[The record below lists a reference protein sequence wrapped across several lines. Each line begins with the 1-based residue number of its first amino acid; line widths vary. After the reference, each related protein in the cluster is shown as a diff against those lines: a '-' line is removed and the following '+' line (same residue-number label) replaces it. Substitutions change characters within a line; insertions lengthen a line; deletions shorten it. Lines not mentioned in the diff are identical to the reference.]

1 MATEKHIR
9 GNRENPKK
17 STGPGDV
24 SLVAAKN
31 GKRFRNH
38 VVHFHREFSPAGA
51 TKRALVDTIADARYR
66 TLRMATLDLLR
77 PPRRCQR
84 QPRIQPTPQS
94 PHEPNPPTPKP
105 MKNQAP
111 NPANPARKS
120 ASQGFAKASQSVRFR
135 FAKALHWTEMLTRPA
150 SLNATLSA
158 LLLLSFTVQAQ
169 PPRAGKVEIMKASD
183 VKPGM
188 KATAWTV
195 FQGDTPEAVPIEI
208 IGNWRNMWGPGQDVI
223 VGKMGGK
230 AERTNVAG
238 GMSGSPVYI
247 DGKLVG
253 AVALRLS
260 QFSPDAICGITP
272 IELMLEINQFDQ
284 TRPSDARTPDKAPR
298 ASAGGPAPPALQQ
311 IATPLLF
318 SGFHEEALQAFAPL
332 FNQLGVQ
339 AAQGGAA
346 GTVQSTKP
354 ARDWQNAL
362 QPGQSVAGVLVSGDM
377 GVTGLGTVTYND
389 GKRILAFGHPFFNIG
404 PVDMPMSKGEVLMV
418 LSSAY
423 QPNKIANA
431 TEIVGAL
438 HQDRHS
444 GIMGVLGDEAPM
456 APVSV
461 KVRSLG
467 PGDTM
472 RSEKTYHFN
481 VFQQQKWTPQLMMMT
496 LYNSLTGINDS
507 VDEAT
512 YRLTGTAELTEGGTL
527 HLTTLQTSG
536 DMPMPAP
543 MIVAAWWGDKFNRLF
558 NNAVKVP
565 SLKSADVT
573 VDLLPE
579 RRIATIENAWTPNS
593 DVRAGD
599 EIPVKVFLRP
609 WRGERLEREFRLKL
623 PAGLAKGEHRI
634 LVSDA
639 DTANRIQSLGFASNR
654 YMDVPQLV
662 SLINQE
668 RGNNKLYVSLV
679 AANPTAFYEDKTLPS
694 LPSSILNVMQA
705 GRTAAQAVLTSPESA
720 SEQTSLPFDY
730 VVNGSY
736 TLRLTIK

>member
-1 MATEKHIR
+1 
-9 GNRENPKK
+9 
-17 STGPGDV
+17 
-24 SLVAAKN
+24 
-31 GKRFRNH
+31 
-38 VVHFHREFSPAGA
+38 
-51 TKRALVDTIADARYR
+51 
-66 TLRMATLDLLR
+66 
-77 PPRRCQR
+77 
-84 QPRIQPTPQS
+84 
-94 PHEPNPPTPKP
+94 
-105 MKNQAP
+105 
-111 NPANPARKS
+111 
-120 ASQGFAKASQSVRFR
+120 
-135 FAKALHWTEMLTRPA
+135 MLTRPA

-158 LLLLSFTVQAQ
+158 LLLSFTVQAQ